1 MNEYGNYVLNAF
13 PQPYKF
19 DEFLQSKVAGI
30 EFVRRGESIVTN
42 RHILGRDIEIK
53 KLRSNTNLG
62 SFEKT
67 FYVIIVLCDENRI
80 EEQTLE
86 VLRHFVKEEP
96 DTYKERFS
104 IKMLNLKV
112 LKNNQVIKVKSIYD
126 YATGGTKYT
135 QGTKHVGNPLSIYP
149 ASIYRYN
156 DVSVLEKSEMKYTR
170 VWEIKD
176 GFDIAKAYKYKTMLE
191 MLYKNGLRNLWRDV
205 ARGNADMRR
214 LTKKQLIKNRQML
227 RELNP
232 DYRQYQWIPSMVE
245 FGFKATPKLVDMI
258 DTWTDYELKYRIEIA
273 DKFNLKA
280 KDLMMYLHKQ
290 DCSAVLYRDYRN
302 MLDKLNT
309 PASTNQTIYPKDLKA
324 AHDDAVMK
332 FNTIKHEA
340 SNKAYRRR
348 LKGLSKYEYQSTKYS
363 IIVPKRLEDVLE
375 EGKIL
380 NHCVGSYVEGVSE
393 GKTTILFLRKTEEIE
408 KPFYTVEYKDNAV
421 RQCRGENN
429 SKRTEEIEDF
439 LDEWKKYIKKSKKK
453 SEKQE
458 VAYARF

>member
-1 MNEYGNYVLNAF
+1 
-13 PQPYKF
+13 
-19 DEFLQSKVAGI
+19 
-30 EFVRRGESIVTN
+30 
-42 RHILGRDIEIK
+42 
-53 KLRSNTNLG
+53 
-62 SFEKT
+62 
-67 FYVIIVLCDENRI
+67 
-80 EEQTLE
+80 
-86 VLRHFVKEEP
+86 
-96 DTYKERFS
+96 
-104 IKMLNLKV
+104 
-112 LKNNQVIKVKSIYD
+112 
-126 YATGGTKYT
+126 
-135 QGTKHVGNPLSIYP
+135 
-149 ASIYRYN
+149 
-156 DVSVLEKSEMKYTR
+156 
-170 VWEIKD
+170 
-176 GFDIAKAYKYKTMLE
+176 

-232 DYRQYQWIPSMVE
+232 DFRQHQWIPSMVE

-280 KDLMMYLHKQ
+280 KDLIMYLHKQ
-290 DCSAVLYRDYRN
+290 DCSAVLYRDYRY

-309 PASTNQTIYPKDLKA
+309 PASTNQTIYPKDLKV
-324 AHDDAVMK
+324 AHDDEVMK

-340 SNKAYRRR
+340 NNKAYKRR
-348 LKGLSKYEYQSTKYS
+348 LRGLVKYEYQNTKYS
-363 IIVPKRLEDVLE
+363 IIVPKRLEEVLE

-380 NHCVGSYVEGVSE
+380 NHCVGSYVENVSE

-408 KPFYTVEYKDNAV
+408 KPYYTVEYKDNAV